1 MTAILQRA
9 DHLLRAGPGAIPAGR
24 AGAALLHLGAL
35 VVAFGMF
42 YGAVM
47 GAFTGLEAGHR
58 VQMLYSAVKVPLL
71 LLAAFVLAL
80 PSFFILNTLAGLR
93 DDFGDALR
101 ALVAT
106 QAGLTVILASLSP
119 FTAVWYLSNAS
130 YPSAILFNALMFAV
144 ASIAAQI
151 LLRRFYAPLIARSEK
166 HRWLLRAWLV
176 VYAFVGI
183 QLGWLLRPFIGSP
196 NAPAQFFR
204 DKMWGNAY
212 VEVAQLV
219 GRVFGN

>member
-1 MTAILQRA
+1 MTAFLQRA
-9 DHLLRAGPGAIPAGR
+9 DTLLRAGPGAIPAGR
-24 AGAALLHLGAL
+24 VGHALLHLGVL
-35 VVAFGMF
+35 VVVFGML

-58 VQMLYSAVKVPLL
+58 TQLLYSALKVPLL
-71 LLAAFVLAL
+71 LLVAFLLAL
-80 PSFFILNTLAGLR
+80 PSFFVLNTLAGLR

-119 FTAVWYLSNAS
+119 LTALWYLSSTN
-130 YPSAILFNALMFAV
+130 YPSAVLFNAVMFAI
-144 ASIAAQI
+144 ASFAAQI

-166 HRWLLRAWLV
+166 HRWLLRAWLLL
-176 VYAFVGI
+176 YAFVGI

-196 NAPAQFFR
+196 DAPAQFFR

-219 GRVFGN
+219 GRLFGN